1 MRLRMMT
8 VALVVGLALT
18 CGCRRQ
24 DTRPAEYQTLAQ
36 DPNRDTQTA
45 RQQNG
50 RALEAMEKG
59 DLDEAEK
66 TLKAALA
73 ADLFYGPA
81 HNNLGVVYHRQ
92 KKHYLAAW
100 EFQYAARLMPHSPEP
115 RNNLGM
121 VYESV
126 GRLEE
131 AEKWYDTAL
140 SLEPDNPEL
149 IGNLTR
155 LRVRAGRADEK
166 TYGLLQDLA
175 LKDTRPEWARWARD
189 RMALMRRP
197 EAIPPVE
204 ESAPSGDKP
213 PAVPAGPSP
222 STTDERPGPSPHPLP
237 DHE

>member
-1 MRLRMMT
+1 MT
-8 VALVVGLALT
+8 AVGLVMALA
-18 CGCRRQ
+18 CGCGHQ
-24 DTRPAEYQTLAQ
+24 DTRTPEYRTLAQ

-45 RQQNG
+45 RGENAK
-50 RALEAMEKG
+50 ALECIEKG
-59 DLDEAEK
+59 DLEEAEK
-66 TLKAALA
+66 ALKAALA

-81 HNNLGVVYHRQ
+81 HNNLGVLYHRQ

-100 EFQYAARLMPHSPEP
+100 EFQYAAKLMPYSAEP

-126 GRLEE
+126 GQLDA

-140 SLEPDNPEL
+140 SLEPDNPVL
-149 IGNLTR
+149 VGNLAR
-155 LRVRAGRADEK
+155 LLVRSGRRDEK
-166 TYGLLQDLA
+166 TCRLIRDLA

-189 RMALMRRP
+189 CLSLMRQP
-197 EAIPPVE
+197 ETSPPDS

-222 STTDERPGPSPHPLP
+222 STTDERPGPSPRPLP
-237 DHE
+237 DRE